1 MPSTPKCNC
10 NIYKDHIV
18 IHESHCN
25 IQKQSTQPNEKI
37 IVSWDISADCGD
49 NWVVQF
55 WRYNSDNTKT
65 LITELNSKSD
75 ECGNFEL
82 AFFERAKLLKEIEEK
97 IKKEVATITEDRL
110 NCIKEI
116 LSLLNSIRN

>member
-25 IQKQSTQPNEKI
+25 IQKQSTQPWKEENYHKIEKI
-37 IVSWDISADCGD
+37 LNNFKNLKITYSDAIGDIQNIIS
-49 NWVVQF
+49 
-55 WRYNSDNTKT
+55 S
-65 LITELNSKSD
+65 
-75 ECGNFEL
+75 
-82 AFFERAKLLKEIEEK
+82 ERAKLLKEIEEK